1 MAENVP
7 TGESQ
12 SQAAERFG
20 KIVESKEYVDN
31 PEILPW
37 YRKELKE
44 IKPRTRELLE
54 TYSKIPPADV
64 ESHVHKVVSWW
75 MPTVCLLDLIQTRE
89 TMRSKSSHTHV

>member
-7 TGESQ
+7 TEESQ

-20 KIVESKEYVDN
+20 KILESKEYVDN

-64 ESHVHKVVSWW
+64 EPHVHKVVSW
-75 MPTVCLLDLIQTRE
+75 MPTVCLLVLIQSRE
-89 TMRSKSSHTHV
+89 TMRSKSFHTHV